1 MIISDSHTDF
11 LTAIKTQAKRKS
23 YVEQIAKFKPTIC
36 AAVFTTGK
44 NMTLRKLKN
53 YKKEIENYNK
63 SYHTHFLFTIE
74 DLGFVKS
81 IFDLVEVVKLKPF
94 AVTLTWNN
102 KNQFAGGAHSKGGL
116 TKFGKLAI
124 KLLEQNGIK
133 VDCAHLNRRS
143 FWQFTKLTTK
153 PIFVSH
159 TNLNCIYPHKRNLT
173 NKQLTCVTQSG
184 GYVGITLYQKF
195 ILKNKI
201 TPKDVAMQ
209 FNKIKELV
217 GTKNCG
223 FGTDFFGIEKRF
235 LPSDISTYKDFNL
248 IKKELCSLNFT
259 KAETRRIFANNFN
272 GFVKRT

>member
-44 NMTLRKLKN
+44 NITLRKLKN

-63 SYHTHFLFTIE
+63 IYHTHFLFTIE

-102 KNQFAGGAHSKGGL
+102 KNQFAGGANSKGGL
-116 TKFGKLAI
+116 TKFGKKAI
-124 KLLEQNGIK
+124 KLLEENGVK
-133 VDCAHLNRRS
+133 VDCAHLNRKS
-143 FWQFTKLTTK
+143 FWQFARLTTK

-159 TNLNCIYPHKRNLT
+159 TNLNCVHPHGRNLT
-173 NKQLTCVTQSG
+173 NKQIEFVAKSG

-195 ILKNKI
+195 ILEHKI
-201 TPKDVAMQ
+201 TPKDVAIQ
-209 FNKIKELV
+209 FAKIKDLV

-223 FGTDFFGIEKRF
+223 
-235 LPSDISTYKDFNL
+235 
-248 IKKELCSLNFT
+248 
-259 KAETRRIFANNFN
+259 
-272 GFVKRT
+272 

>member
-11 LTAIKTQAKRKS
+11 LTAIKTKKQRKI

-36 AAVFTTGK
+36 TAVFTTGK

-53 YKKEIENYNK
+53 YKKEIENNNK
-63 SYHTHFLFTIE
+63 IYHTHFLFTIE

-81 IFDLVEVVKLKPF
+81 VFDLMEVIKLKPF

-102 KNQFAGGAHSKGGL
+102 KNQFGGGAHSTCGL

-124 KLLEQNGIK
+124 KILEQNGIL
-133 VDCAHLNRRS
+133 VDCAHLNRKS
-143 FWQFTKLTTK
+143 FWQFTRLTTK

-159 TNLNCIYPHKRNLT
+159 SNLNCICSHKRNLT
-173 NKQLTCVTQSG
+173 NKQIEFIAKSG
-184 GYVGITLYQKF
+184 GYVGLTLYQKF
-195 ILKNKI
+195 ILENKI

-209 FNKIKELV
+209 FNKIKTLV

-223 FGTDFFGIEKRF
+223 FGTDFFGIEKQY
-235 LPSDISTYKDFNL
+235 LPSNISGYKDFHL
-248 IKKELCSLNFT
+248 IKSELKFLRFSNKEVGQ
-259 KAETRRIFANNFN
+259 IFANNFKH
-272 GFVKRT
+272 FIKRI